1 MGGFLMIMR
10 GFLIWCTSVSYSTQK
25 TLALNMIYSALRE
38 NLGWLLQIYI
48 WYPDRQTEH
57 SSKNLQW
64 MVSEEKIKKSVSKSN
79 FSILKFLKRRF
90 FLAYLLKIYCFWIVK
105 KCWKP
110 YVSNTFL
117 FPIISYQTTTGN
129 YNLNIN

>member
-1 MGGFLMIMR
+1 
-10 GFLIWCTSVSYSTQK
+10 
-25 TLALNMIYSALRE
+25 
-38 NLGWLLQIYI
+38 
-48 WYPDRQTEH
+48 
-57 SSKNLQW
+57 

-129 YNLNIN
+129 YNNKKTNENVANIISYQTTTGNYNKKEG